1 MPTLVLYQRSGCHL
15 CEDMLRELEQLRSE
29 RAVSLTLVDVDTRP
43 ELRSRYGD
51 RVPVLE
57 DAQGREICHFFLDPE
72 RLQRYMDS
80 G

>member
-57 DAQGREICHFFLDPE
+57 DAQGREICHLFLDPE